1 MLRLNIKI
9 LVSPFSIKIIE
20 PILRYRNKKDVD
32 HIRRRLVTFF
42 NSNKKEGKFWQP
54 LGRLSFCRAQW
65 TKVTAYPIIW
75 WCVCVV
81 SFYTCDHFHKSYYI
95 LITPDLEIQV
105 CCKEQTKR
113 VCCNQQ
119 HRRGVIITFY
129 TLAHR
134 RFQWIIHVE
143 VVKRTQ
149 R

>member
-1 MLRLNIKI
+1 MCSKMSISIKWPN
-9 LVSPFSIKIIE
+9 VSYPPFSIKIIE
-20 PILRYRNKKDVD
+20 PILRYRNKKDFD

-54 LGRLSFCRAQW
+54 LGRLTFCRAQW

-105 CCKEQTKR
+105 CCGRSKQKGCVAINNIGGESS
-113 VCCNQQ
+113 
-119 HRRGVIITFY
+119 
-129 TLAHR
+129 
-134 RFQWIIHVE
+134 
-143 VVKRTQ
+143 
-149 R
+149 